1 MMLPG
6 PASLPAGRMLRRI
19 RIETCGRSSW
29 REKHANLTSFDAV
42 RRIMRRRSSGS
53 GGPPFAPVPSGPFPV
68 EAWPGL
74 LVPLKVR
81 LRPRR
86 ARLPLLACAPGG
98 DHSARS
104 ARPVFLFGS
113 WRKDP

>member
-53 GGPPFAPVPSGPFPV
+53 GGPPFAPVPSGPFPG

-81 LRPRR
+81 LRPRSPKR
-86 ARLPLLACAPGG
+86 FRKPWAP
-98 DHSARS
+98 ARS